1 MMESRGRTGREYME
15 IPRDSWATGHVGRER
30 SSEINH
36 KDAVTVSDMPVV
48 NTEVHAQLERKSSPI
63 PP

>member
-1 MMESRGRTGREYME
+1 ME